1 MFGFSILKFDTSLQK
16 ASVLNYKLLQKKI
29 SKSCYFFSADEQK
42 STRGSIHSKGM
53 KYSSEFHFILELAP
67 KENPNFLWYGDSPC
81 WSYFPSLFSFISSY
95 FHSRKK
101 LQKKKW
107 KWKKTRGFRSENQIP
122 PPISFSFPFFSL
134 RKMLWGK
141 GRKKKTASKSS
152 FESIRTRFLNFLQEI
167 TTEVSC
173 KMISPFS
180 CKCLYIKPKSFHHF
194 VEKLCYRKMAFNAYL
209 HSKAFR
215 VSRGLENVYLVSV
228 VISKRQYWN
237 NR

>member
-101 LQKKKW
+101 LQKKKN
-107 KWKKTRGFRSENQIP
+107 EN
-122 PPISFSFPFFSL
+122 
-134 RKMLWGK
+134 GK
-141 GRKKKTASKSS
+141 EPEVLEVK
-152 FESIRTRFLNFLQEI
+152 IRFLLLFPSHSLFFPCEKCCGERGGKRKQHQRVHLKASEHGSWI
-167 TTEVSC
+167 
-173 KMISPFS
+173 FS
-180 CKCLYIKPKSFHHF
+180 KKSQPRFPVKWFPHFH
-194 VEKLCYRKMAFNAYL
+194 V
-209 HSKAFR
+209 
-215 VSRGLENVYLVSV
+215 NVFT
-228 VISKRQYWN
+228 
-237 NR
+237 